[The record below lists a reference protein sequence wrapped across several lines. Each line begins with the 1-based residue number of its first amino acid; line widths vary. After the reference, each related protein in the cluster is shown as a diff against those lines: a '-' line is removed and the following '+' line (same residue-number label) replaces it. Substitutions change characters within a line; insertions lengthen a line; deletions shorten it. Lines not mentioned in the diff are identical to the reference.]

1 MVKRE
6 TYINQLNGRI
16 LLADELIQEIQEIIP
31 LSYQELH
38 ELSLDGIS
46 ESTKESVRERV
57 REWFQISRVLIEAG
71 SGKDDYLV
79 QEFIHRGSKP
89 IRELDFKKAMV
100 GKLESGKRGL
110 ESIVQACEIQRS
122 LVADTKTELHPVSD
136 VRPCKVF
143 ISHKKEDQDY
153 ADALVSLIN
162 FIIGS
167 SGDKVFCSSIPGYG
181 IRQSRDI
188 IDDLKAQFDEHNI
201 FMVIIHSPRYYN
213 STICL
218 NEMGASWIL
227 GTKFS
232 SFMTKDCTYDLLN
245 GVIGKEKICIN
256 INEERGML
264 NAHLNDFKNDLLS
277 FFGVGAID
285 ENKWEHARDRF
296 VKEVSMLSYASTGD
310 DSSSEPPRNESVA
323 RFTNEENA
331 IIKKWVDSNFI
342 EGHVVRTKDGTSF
355 ILGQDSYDVKGA
367 RDLMKWN
374 DFMDRMEKA
383 KLIKTVRT
391 NRMGNPVFQLTRI
404 AFDYIDSLS

>member
-6 TYINQLNGRI
+6 TYIYQLKGRI

-57 REWFQISRVLIEAG
+57 GEWFQVSRVLIEAG

-79 QEFIHRGSKP
+79 QEFILRGSKP

-110 ESIVQACEIQRS
+110 ESIVQACEIRRS
-122 LVADTKTELHPVSD
+122 LEAETKTELHAASV

-153 ADALVSLIN
+153 ADALVGLIN
-162 FIIGS
+162 FILGP
-167 SGDKVFCSSIPGYG
+167 SGDKIFCSSIPGYG

-188 IDDLKAQFDEHNI
+188 IDDLKAQFDNHNI

-296 VKEVSMLSYASTGD
+296 VKEVSMLSYATTGD
-310 DSSSEPPRNESVA
+310 NSSSEPPRNESVA
-323 RFTNEENA
+323 QFTNEENA
-331 IIKKWVDSNFI
+331 IIKKWVDSNLI

-355 ILGQDSYDVKGA
+355 ILGPDSYEVKGA

-374 DFMDRMEKA
+374 DFMDRMKKA
-383 KLIKTVRT
+383 EYITVVRT
-391 NRMGNPVFQLTRI
+391 NRLGNLVFQLTKA
-404 AFDYIDSLS
+404 AFDHIDSLS

>member
-1 MVKRE
+1 MDF
-6 TYINQLNGRI
+6 LHI
-16 LLADELIQEIQEIIP
+16 LKERLDLSESLIQQLSEYGVLAPGDLAQVPTDSFEDSMERARDRVNQWFRVTEAIIAEERSENDVNYKEFKSRGEKSCWGWEDLPNFLIRKIRSGQSILRTIIEIETVKQYSQVDKKE
-31 LSYQELH
+31 
-38 ELSLDGIS
+38 
-46 ESTKESVRERV
+46 TKGVSV
-57 REWFQISRVLIEAG
+57 S
-71 SGKDDYLV
+71 
-79 QEFIHRGSKP
+79 
-89 IRELDFKKAMV
+89 M
-100 GKLESGKRGL
+100 
-110 ESIVQACEIQRS
+110 
-122 LVADTKTELHPVSD
+122 KTP
-136 VRPCKVF
+136 KVF
-143 ISHKKEDQDY
+143 ISHKQEDKSF
-153 ADALVSLIN
+153 ADALVTLIN
-162 FIIGS
+162 FIVGP

-188 IDDLKAQFDEHNI
+188 IDDLKAQFDNHNI

-277 FFGVGAID
+277 FFGVGSID

-310 DSSSEPPRNESVA
+310 DSSSELPRNESVS

-331 IIKKWVDSNFI
+331 VLKKWVDSNFI

-355 ILGQDSYDVKGA
+355 ILGQDSYDVNGA

-374 DFMDRMEKA
+374 DFIDRMKKA
-383 KLIKTVRT
+383 EYITAVRT
-391 NRMGNPVFQLTRI
+391 NRLGNLVFQLTKA

>member
-6 TYINQLNGRI
+6 TYIYQLNGRI
-16 LLADELIQEIQEIIP
+16 LLADELIQEIKDIIP

-38 ELSLDGIS
+38 ELSVDGIS
-46 ESTKESVRERV
+46 ESAKESVQERV
-57 REWFQISRVLIEAG
+57 REWFQVSRVLIEAG

-89 IRELDFKKAMV
+89 IREFDFKKAMV

-122 LVADTKTELHPVSD
+122 LEADTKTELYAASV
-136 VRPCKVF
+136 VKPCKVF

-162 FIIGS
+162 FIIGP
-167 SGDKVFCSSIPGYG
+167 SGDKVFCSSISGYG

-188 IDDLKAQFDEHNI
+188 IDDLKAQFDDHNI

-277 FFGVGAID
+277 FFGLGAID

-296 VKEVSMLSYASTGD
+296 VKEVSMLSFDSTVN
-310 DSSSEPPRNESVA
+310 DSSSESSRDEPVA

-331 IIKKWVDSNFI
+331 IIKKWIESNSI
-342 EGHVVRTKDGTSF
+342 EGHCLSLKKVDSKSTS
-355 ILGQDSYDVKGA
+355 
-367 RDLMKWN
+367 
-374 DFMDRMEKA
+374 
-383 KLIKTVRT
+383 
-391 NRMGNPVFQLTRI
+391 
-404 AFDYIDSLS
+404 

>member
-1 MVKRE
+1 MDFLHKLKERLDLSESLVKEFSKYGLYVPGDLAEVPAISYEDSMERAHDRVNQWFRVTEAIIAEEGPENDINYKEFKSRGEKPCWGWEDLPNVLIRKIRSGQSILSTLIEIETVKQQTKSDKRE
-6 TYINQLNGRI
+6 I
-16 LLADELIQEIQEIIP
+16 
-31 LSYQELH
+31 
-38 ELSLDGIS
+38 
-46 ESTKESVRERV
+46 KEVSVV
-57 REWFQISRVLIEAG
+57 M
-71 SGKDDYLV
+71 K
-79 QEFIHRGSKP
+79 KP
-89 IRELDFKKAMV
+89 
-100 GKLESGKRGL
+100 
-110 ESIVQACEIQRS
+110 
-122 LVADTKTELHPVSD
+122 
-136 VRPCKVF
+136 KVF
-143 ISHKKEDQDY
+143 ISHKQEDKPF
-153 ADALVSLIN
+153 ADALVGLIN
-162 FIIGS
+162 FIIGP

-285 ENKWEHARDRF
+285 ESKWEHARDRF

-310 DSSSEPPRNESVA
+310 DTSCEPPRNESVS

-331 IIKKWVDSNFI
+331 VLKKWVDSNFI

-355 ILGQDSYDVKGA
+355 ILGQDSYDVKSS
-367 RDLMKWN
+367 RDLMEWN
-374 DFMDRMEKA
+374 DFIERMEKA
-383 KLIKTVRT
+383 KLITIVRI
-391 NRMGNPVFQLTRI
+391 NRFGNPVFQLTRV
-404 AFDYIDSLS
+404 AFDYVDSLS

>member
-1 MVKRE
+1 MAKKE
-6 TYINQLNGRI
+6 TYIYQLKGRI
-16 LLADELIQEIQEIIP
+16 LLADELIQEIKDIIP

-122 LVADTKTELHPVSD
+122 LEADTKTELHPVSD

-162 FIIGS
+162 FIVGS

-277 FFGVGAID
+277 FFGVEAID

-296 VKEVSMLSYASTGD
+296 VKEVSMLSYDSTGNGP
-310 DSSSEPPRNESVA
+310 SSEPSHQESVA
-323 RFTNEENA
+323 PFSDKENA

-355 ILGQDSYDVKGA
+355 ILGQDSYDVNGA

-374 DFMDRMEKA
+374 DFIDRMKKA
-383 KLIKTVRT
+383 EYITAVRT
-391 NRMGNPVFQLTRI
+391 NRLGNLVFQLTKA

>member
-1 MVKRE
+1 MNYRWMGFPNLRK
-6 TYINQLNGRI
+6 NQFG
-16 LLADELIQEIQEIIP
+16 
-31 LSYQELH
+31 
-38 ELSLDGIS
+38 
-46 ESTKESVRERV
+46 KRV
-57 REWFQISRVLIEAG
+57 REWFQVSRVLIEAG

-89 IRELDFKKAMV
+89 IREFDFKKAMV

-122 LVADTKTELHPVSD
+122 LEADTKTELYAASV
-136 VRPCKVF
+136 VKPCKVF

-153 ADALVSLIN
+153 ADALVSLIS
-162 FIIGS
+162 FIIGP

-188 IDDLKAQFDEHNI
+188 IDDLKAQFDDHNI

-277 FFGVGAID
+277 FFGLGAID

-296 VKEVSMLSYASTGD
+296 VKEVSMLSFDSTVN
-310 DSSSEPPRNESVA
+310 DSSSESSRDEPVA

-331 IIKKWVDSNFI
+331 IIKKWIDSNSI
-342 EGHVVRTKDGTSF
+342 EGHVVSSKDGTSF
-355 ILGQDSYDVKGA
+355 ILGQDTYDTQGA
-367 RDLMKWN
+367 RNLMEWN

-391 NRMGNPVFQLTRI
+391 NRLGNPVFQLTRI

>member
-1 MVKRE
+1 M
-6 TYINQLNGRI
+6 
-16 LLADELIQEIQEIIP
+16 DF
-31 LSYQELH
+31 LH
-38 ELSLDGIS
+38 KL
-46 ESTKESVRERV
+46 RERLDLSEGLIRQLSGYGV
-57 REWFQISRVLIEAG
+57 LAPDDLTKVPSTSYEESMERARDRVNQWFRVTEAVIAEERPENDINYIEFKSRGEKPCWGWEDLPNVLIRKIR
-71 SGKDDYLV
+71 SGQSILSTLIEIETVKQQTKADKKEIKEV
-79 QEFIHRGSKP
+79 SVVMKKP
-89 IRELDFKKAMV
+89 
-100 GKLESGKRGL
+100 
-110 ESIVQACEIQRS
+110 
-122 LVADTKTELHPVSD
+122 
-136 VRPCKVF
+136 KVF
-143 ISHKKEDQDY
+143 ISHKQEDKPF

-162 FIIGS
+162 FIIGP

-188 IDDLKAQFDEHNI
+188 IDDLKAQFDDHNI

-277 FFGVGAID
+277 FFGLGAID

-296 VKEVSMLSYASTGD
+296 VKEVSMLSFDSTVN
-310 DSSSEPPRNESVA
+310 DSSSESSRDEPVA

-331 IIKKWVDSNFI
+331 IIKKWIDSNSI
-342 EGHVVRTKDGTSF
+342 EGHVVSSKDGTSF
-355 ILGQDSYDVKGA
+355 ILGQDTYDTQGA
-367 RDLMKWN
+367 RNLMEWN

-391 NRMGNPVFQLTRI
+391 NRLGNPVFQLTRI